1 MKIKT
6 GRKAG
11 EQGQEG
17 RFIPGPIQDQIKAA
31 AAADIV
37 DLCRAYLPSD
47 YIEQKPRRGSVTFA
61 RKKEG
66 RTYTA
71 TVSGKYAGWVKDWR
85 GKNLDAVALVREYA
99 GARDYLDALHLL
111 AARYGI
117 DTGTDSTEAERA
129 ELVRAAEKRAEEA
142 KAKRTAKTAQTAK
155 QAAAEE
161 ARHKAYAARYWGQ
174 CVAITPDSPADL
186 YLTKTRGIRRP
197 VEGWPAGAMR
207 FHAGDCALVVGL
219 ADYAGTVRTAQ
230 RIFLTLDGGKKPGAG
245 KLLLKGDR
253 AGLLFKLPSRVA
265 GAQAYAGQHPD
276 PIAACEGPE
285 TALTVWAVTGL
296 ETWASIGAGASIEA
310 PHGHLILHCRDDDA
324 EGSPAFNA
332 ADRAADGWLKARNAV
347 VTVWPWPSRKQD
359 KTDLNDLLLAE
370 GEGAVRRAVM
380 GPLNARLAAIAACN
394 PIHPPVADA
403 RKIVAGHAADWF
415 AGGWKAERTKLLTV
429 GTGIGKT
436 RAAIREAVTAYRD
449 AKDSGRADGRPLVLS
464 FPDHKLTAEKLA
476 DVEQEAERQ
485 STSLVAKVW
494 KGRKQNAVE
503 AQGDE
508 PAVPMCRNLDEVQII
523 LDSGQ
528 SASEWLCN
536 AKDGCPFREGC
547 PYMAQT
553 ESKGVDVWV
562 IPHATLFQSKP
573 SAIGRPLFLVIDEP
587 HLASNAIISGERS
600 RAVSSV
606 SLPNQDADYGGN
618 STARM
623 ADPVRRH
630 ISMMHTALEG
640 AGRDMEA
647 GECRP
652 MHRQHLERM
661 FSHTDLPAILSD
673 LGRVQAALKPA
684 HRDDLAER
692 APLLKQLA
700 VGASL
705 LKEAD
710 RVLTDTTIQAT
721 PRITLIQGEG
731 KDLRFRLSGKR
742 DIGRGWLEPVPVPQE
757 DAPEGAD
764 ERTPVLLL
772 DATPNTRLLQDLFP
786 DLAMGA
792 HVQAS
797 TPHARFT
804 FMTGAAWGLKAQKD
818 AVEKHQKQAAEG
830 RTNSSDRGQ
839 TIEGIRFTLWRHWL
853 ASGRRPLLAVMGKAL
868 HEYLAELDA
877 ERTGFLPPG
886 CELAH
891 FGATRGL
898 NRWETVATILVFGRN
913 LPPVIAMQ
921 DQAEA
926 LLGRTVEHVV
936 PAIHGGSKT
945 PTSRPD
951 QESRTRILPDG
962 REVTVARYTHPDET
976 VRAFLETAV
985 DGETIQA
992 IGRGRAVNRR
1002 ADNPLVVF
1010 VYADTYPDALPLD
1023 DVQAVTVPAP
1033 WERMA
1038 VTDAMNSQGASQ
1050 MLMPVL
1056 TSGADA
1062 ARAYPHIWDKE
1073 TKAKE
1078 AFRGEGIS
1086 VGFPYKSIIIRKTH
1100 LNQNGDF
1107 CGKNGSNPPLF
1118 FLDLL
1123 ASNEGYIVRYKPDG
1137 RGQGWRFAWVPDEWR
1152 DGFREWIAK
1161 ALGLPADAV
1170 AVELVDCDPP
1180 EPPDPPPA
1188 RAPLPLPPSA
1198 DDAPAQIQ
1206 ASTAAPWTMPDKA
1219 QKQALRKAWRC
1230 GAISRESADFMTRE
1244 AWLTGHE
1251 EWAEADVM
1259 QPGLAWLMEQGPHH
1273 KREFV

>member
-1 MKIKT
+1 MTIKT

-11 EQGQEG
+11 KQGQEG

-47 YIEQKPRRGSVTFA
+47 YIAQKPRRGSVTFA
-61 RKKEG
+61 RKKAG

-85 GKNLDAVALVREYA
+85 GENLDAVALVQEYG

-129 ELVRAAEKRAEEA
+129 ELVRAAEKRAEDA
-142 KAKRTAKTAQTAK
+142 RAKRTAKTAQTAK

-161 ARHKAYAARYWGQ
+161 SRLKAYAARYWGQ
-174 CVAITPDSPADL
+174 CETITPDSPADL

-197 VEGWPAGAMR
+197 VEGWPASAMR

-230 RIFLTLDGGKKPGAG
+230 RIFLTTDGKKKPGAG
-245 KLLLKGDR
+245 KSLLRGDR
-253 AGLLFKLPSRVA
+253 SGLFFKLPARVTV
-265 GAQAYAGQHPD
+265 AQAYAGQHPD

-310 PHGHLILHCRDDDA
+310 PHGRLILHCRDDDA
-324 EGSPAFNA
+324 EGSPAFDA
-332 ADRAADGWLKARNAV
+332 ADRAIEGWLKDRRAV

-359 KTDLNDLLLAE
+359 KSDLNDLLLAE
-370 GEGAVRRAVM
+370 GEGAVRRVVM

-403 RKIVAGHAADWF
+403 RKIVAGHVADWF
-415 AGGWKAERTKLLTV
+415 SRGWKTDRTKLLTV

-436 RAAIREAVTAYRD
+436 RAAIREAVNAYRD
-449 AKDSGRADGRPLVLS
+449 AKELGRANGRPLVLS
-464 FPDHKLTAEKLA
+464 FPDHKLAAEKLA
-476 DVEQEAERQ
+476 DVEQEAKSQ
-485 STSLVAKVW
+485 GISLVAKVW

-503 AQGDE
+503 AQGNE

-606 SLPNQDADYGGN
+606 SLPNQDAAYGGDII
-618 STARM
+618 AKM
-623 ADPVRRH
+623 AEPVRRCV
-630 ISMMHTALEG
+630 SYMHTALEY

-661 FSHTDLPAILSD
+661 FSHTDLPSILSD
-673 LGRVQAALKPA
+673 LGKVQAALKPA

-700 VGASL
+700 IGAAL
-705 LKEAD
+705 LKEAE
-710 RVLTDTTIQAT
+710 RVLKDATIQAT
-721 PRITLIQGEG
+721 PRITLTLGDE
-731 KDLRFRLSGKR
+731 KELRFRLSGKR
-742 DIGRGWLEPVPVPQE
+742 DIGRGWLEPVPQE
-757 DAPEGAD
+757 GAPEGAD

-772 DATPNTRLLQDLFP
+772 DATPNTHLLQDLFP
-786 DLAMGA
+786 DLAMGD
-792 HVQAS
+792 HVQAA

-804 FMTGAAWGLKAQKD
+804 FMTGAAWGLKAQKN
-818 AVEKHQKQAAEG
+818 AIEEHKKQEAEG

-839 TIEGIRFTLWRHWL
+839 TIEGIRSTLWRHWL
-853 ASGRRPLLAVMGKAL
+853 ASGRKSLLAVMGKAL
-868 HEYLAELDA
+868 HEYLEELNA
-877 ERTGFLPPG
+877 KHPGFLPPE
-886 CELAH
+886 CDLAH

-898 NRWETVATILVFGRN
+898 NKWETVATILVFGRN

-926 LLGRTVEHVV
+926 LLGRTVKHVV

-962 REVTVARYTHPDET
+962 REVTVARYTHPDAT

-992 IGRGRAVNRR
+992 IGRGRAVNRESE
-1002 ADNPLVVF
+1002 NPLAVF

-1062 ARAYPHIWDKE
+1062 ARAYPHIWG
-1073 TKAKE
+1073 TRKAAE
-1078 AFRGEGIS
+1078 HAVSGESIS
-1086 VGFPYKSIIIRKTH
+1086 SPLSYNSILIRNGG

-1118 FLDLL
+1118 LHDLL
-1123 ASNEGYIVRYKPDG
+1123 ASNEGYVFRYKPEG
-1137 RGQGWRFAWVPDEWR
+1137 RGQNWRFAWVPEEWR
-1152 DGFREWIAK
+1152 DGFHEWIAK

-1170 AVELVDCDPP
+1170 AVELVDCELP

-1198 DDAPAQIQ
+1198 DESPAQVQ
-1206 ASTAAPWTMPDKA
+1206 TSTAAPWTMPDKA

-1230 GAISRESADFMTRE
+1230 GAISRERTDFMTRE

>member
-1 MKIKT
+1 MTNKT
-6 GRKAG
+6 GRKTG
-11 EQGQEG
+11 KQGQEG
-17 RFIPGPIQDQIKAA
+17 RFIPAPIQEQIKAA

-47 YIEQKPRRGSVTFA
+47 YIAQRPAKGSVTFA
-61 RKKEG
+61 RKKAG

-85 GKNLDAVALVREYA
+85 GDNLDAVALVREYG
-99 GARDYLDALHLL
+99 GARDYIDALHLL

-117 DTGTDSTEAERA
+117 DTGTDRTDTEREYLAQEA
-129 ELVRAAEKRAEEA
+129 TKRAEEA
-142 KAKRTAKTAQTAK
+142 KAKRTASDAQTAK
-155 QAAAEE
+155 QRAAEE
-161 ARHKAYAARYWGQ
+161 ARLKAYAARYWGQ
-174 CVAITPDSPADL
+174 CETIAPDSPADL

-230 RIFLTLDGGKKPGAG
+230 RIFLTLDGKKKPGAG
-245 KLLLKGDR
+245 KLLLKGER
-253 AGLLFKLPSRVA
+253 VGLFFKLPARVTV
-265 GAQAYAGQHPD
+265 AQAYAGQHPD

-296 ETWASIGAGASIEA
+296 ETWASIGPGGNIEA
-310 PHGHLILHCRDDDA
+310 PPGRLILHCRDDDA

-332 ADRAADGWLKARNAV
+332 ADRAAEGWLKDRHAV
-347 VTVWPWPSRKQD
+347 VTVWPWSRRKQD

-380 GPLNARLAAIAACN
+380 GPLNARYAAIAARN
-394 PIHPPVADA
+394 PIHPPVVDA
-403 RKIVAGHAADWF
+403 RKIVAGHVADWF
-415 AGGWKAERTKLLTV
+415 SRGWKTDRTKLLTV

-436 RAAIREAVTAYRD
+436 RAAIREALAAYRE
-449 AKDSGRADGRPLVLS
+449 AKETGRADGRPLVLS
-464 FPDHKLTAEKLA
+464 FPDHKLAAEKMA
-476 DVEQEAERQ
+476 DVEQEAARQ
-485 STSLVAKVW
+485 GITIKAKVW

-503 AQGDE
+503 AQGDK

-528 SASEWLCN
+528 SASEWLCK
-536 AKDGCPFREGC
+536 AKDGCPFRDGC
-547 PYMAQT
+547 PYMAQA
-553 ESKGVDVWV
+553 ESKDVDVWV
-562 IPHATLFQSKP
+562 IPHAALFQSKP

-606 SLPNQDADYGGN
+606 SLPNHDAAYGGDII
-618 STARM
+618 AKM

-630 ISMMHTALEG
+630 ISMMHTALEY

-652 MHRQHLERM
+652 MHRQHIEHM
-661 FSHTDLPAILSD
+661 FSHTDLPAVLSD
-673 LGRVQAALKPA
+673 LGGVQAQLKPA

-710 RVLTDTTIQAT
+710 RVLKDTTIQAT
-721 PRITLIQGEG
+721 PRITLTLGDE
-731 KDLRFRLSGKR
+731 KELRFRLSGKR
-742 DIGRGWLEPVPVPQE
+742 DIGRGWLEPVPQE
-757 DAPEGAD
+757 GAPEGAD

-792 HVQAS
+792 HVQAA

-804 FMTGAAWGLKAQKD
+804 FMTGAAWVLTAQKN
-818 AVEKHQKQAAEG
+818 AVETHKKQEAEV

-839 TIEGIRFTLWRHWL
+839 TIEGIRLTLWRHWL
-853 ASGRRPLLAVMGKAL
+853 ASGRKPLLAVMGKAL
-868 HEYLAELDA
+868 HEYLEELNA
-877 ERTGFLPPG
+877 KHPGFLPPG
-886 CELAH
+886 CDLAH

-898 NRWETVATILVFGRN
+898 NKWETVATILVFGRN

-936 PAIHGGSKT
+936 PAIQGGSKT

-951 QESRTRILPDG
+951 QETRTRTLPDG
-962 REVTVARYTHPDET
+962 REVEVTHYTHPDAT
-976 VRAFLETAV
+976 VRAFLQASM

-992 IGRGRAVNRR
+992 IGRGRAVNRKS
-1002 ADNPLVVF
+1002 DNPLSVF

-1038 VTDAMNSQGASQ
+1038 VTDAMNCQGASQ
-1050 MLMPVL
+1050 TLMPVL

-1062 ARAYPHIWDKE
+1062 ARAYPHIWGTRKAAEHAVTKE
-1073 TKAKE
+1073 S
-1078 AFRGEGIS
+1078 IS
-1086 VGFPYKSIIIRKTH
+1086 SPLSYNSILIRNGG

-1107 CGKNGSNPPLF
+1107 DGKNGRNPPLF
-1118 FLDLL
+1118 LLDLL
-1123 ASNEGYIVRYKPDG
+1123 GSNEGYVFRYKPEG
-1137 RGQGWRFAWVPDEWR
+1137 RGQGWRFAWVPEEWR
-1152 DGFREWIAK
+1152 DGFRGWIAK

-1170 AVELVDCDPP
+1170 AVELVDCGPL

-1188 RAPLPLPPSA
+1188 RAPLPQPPSVG
-1198 DDAPAQIQ
+1198 DAPAQVQ
-1206 ASTAAPWTMPDKA
+1206 ASTAAPWPMPSKD
-1219 QKQALRKAWRC
+1219 QKEAWRRAWRC
-1230 GAISRESADFMTRE
+1230 GGISREGTDRMARE
-1244 AWLTGHE
+1244 AWITGHE
-1251 EWAEADVM
+1251 EWAEADIM
-1259 QPGLAWLMEQGPHH
+1259 QPGLAWLMEQGPHC
-1273 KREFV
+1273 KRDFV